1 MDNKP
6 GYKGWVGLD
15 IVGDYE
21 RFCQYIYPRIETVSN
36 NHGWFK
42 TAVKAH
48 CFEVIPKML
57 YEAIKLKQD
66 GKINALDTA
75 IAYARWQMRSSFAFN
90 TRMLT
95 DRQHEVAETLLSVV
109 GGKVGMMKKN
119 MRAAAASVK

>member
-1 MDNKP
+1 MVVLLVRDF
-6 GYKGWVGLD
+6 VSLS
-15 IVGDYE
+15 
-21 RFCQYIYPRIETVSN
+21 RIECT
-36 NHGWFK
+36 HGLS
-42 TAVKAH
+42 AVRTH

-57 YEAIKLKQD
+57 YEAIKLRQD

-75 IAYARWQMRSSFAFN
+75 IAYARWQMRASFAFN

-119 MRAAAASVK
+119 MRAASAYAK

>member
-1 MDNKP
+1 MDNKS

-36 NHGWFK
+36 KHSWFK
-42 TAVKAH
+42 SAVRTH

-57 YEAIKLKQD
+57 YEAIKLRQD

-75 IAYARWQMRSSFAFN
+75 IALLAMQN
-90 TRMLT
+90 GLT
-95 DRQHEVAETLLSVV
+95 
-109 GGKVGMMKKN
+109 
-119 MRAAAASVK
+119 VKI

>member
-1 MDNKP
+1 MDNKS

-36 NHGWFK
+36 KHGWFK
-42 TAVKAH
+42 TSVKSH

-75 IAYARWQMRSSFAFN
+75 IAYARWQMRASFAFN